1 MSKLKTLLKEAPK
14 NAVILDSW
22 LKQHLISNSLKQK
35 YLQYGWLRSIGR
47 GASYLKDNLPNWQGA
62 ISAMQSA
69 GERIHTGGKTALQ
82 LQGAGHFIAPELDKL
97 YLYGESGQK
106 LPSWFLQYDWQM
118 QIHYC
123 QIAFLPKN
131 LGVQNLSQ
139 VDGKILKISSPE
151 RAILELLYLVPS
163 NQGIEEAYYIIENL
177 SSLKSTLLQE
187 LLESCNSIKVKRLFF
202 CLSERVNHSWTKLLN
217 KEKIDLGSGNRQI
230 VTGGYLDPTYNIT
243 LPKNWKDDDETPV
256 F

>member
-1 MSKLKTLLKEAPK
+1 MSKLKSLLEDAPK
-14 NAVILDSW
+14 NTVILDGW

-69 GERIHTGGKTALQ
+69 GEKLHVGGKTALQ
-82 LQGAGHFIAPELDKL
+82 LQGAGHFISSELDKL

-106 LPSWFLQYDWQM
+106 LPSWFLQYDWQL

-123 QIAFLPKN
+123 QIAFLPAN

-139 VDGKILKISSPE
+139 DNATLKVSSPE
-151 RAILELLYLVPS
+151 RAILELLHLVPKD
-163 NQGIEEAYYIIENL
+163 QGIEEAYYVIENL
-177 SSLKSTLLQE
+177 GALRVDLLQD

-202 CLSERVNHSWTKLLN
+202 CLSERADHGWVKLLK
-217 KEKIDLGSGNRQI
+217 KEKIDFGSGNRHI
-230 VTGGYLDPTYNIT
+230 VNGGYVDPTYNIT
-243 LPKNWKDDDETPV
+243 LPKNWKNDETPL

>member
-1 MSKLKTLLKEAPK
+1 MSKLETLLKETPK

-22 LKQHLISNSLKQK
+22 LKQRLISNSLKQK

-62 ISAMQSA
+62 VSAMQGA
-69 GERIHTGGKTALQ
+69 GEKIHVGGKTALQ
-82 LQGAGHFIAPELDKL
+82 LQGAGHFISPELSKL
-97 YLYGESGQK
+97 YLYGDSGQK
-106 LPSWFLQYDWQM
+106 LPAWFLQYDWQM
-118 QIHYC
+118 QIYYY
-123 QIAFLPKN
+123 QTNFLPAD
-131 LGVQNLSQ
+131 LGIENFSQ
-139 VDGKILKISSPE
+139 ENGIILKTSSPE

-177 SSLKSTLLQE
+177 STLRANLLQE

-202 CLSERVNHSWTKLLN
+202 CLSEKARHSWITLLN
-217 KEKIDLGSGNRQI
+217 KEKIDFGSGNRHI
-230 VTGGYLDPTYNIT
+230 VTGGYLDPAYNIT
-243 LPKNWKDDDETPV
+243 LPKNWKDDETTL

>member
-1 MSKLKTLLKEAPK
+1 MSKLETLFKEVPK

-35 YLQYGWLRSIGR
+35 YLQYDWLRSIGR
-47 GASYLKDNLPNWQGA
+47 GASYLKDNPPSWQGA
-62 ISAMQSA
+62 VNAMQEA
-69 GERIHTGGKTALQ
+69 GKKLHVGGKTALQ
-82 LQGAGHFIAPELDKL
+82 LQGAGHFIASELDKL

-106 LPSWFLQYDWQM
+106 LPAWFLQYDWQL
-118 QIHYC
+118 QIHYY
-123 QIAFLPKN
+123 QISFLPTN

-139 VDGKILKISSPE
+139 EGTILKVSSPE

-163 NQGIEEAYYIIENL
+163 SQGIEEAYYIIENL
-177 SSLKSTLLQE
+177 STLNHVLLQD

-202 CLSERVNHSWTKLLN
+202 CLSEKVNHSWTKLLD
-217 KEKIDLGSGNRQI
+217 KEKIDFGSGNRQI
-230 VTGGYLDPTYNIT
+230 VTGGYLDPIYNIT
-243 LPKNWKDDDETPV
+243 LPKNWKNDDETPL